1 MYTVIVSTENYEKE
15 INFFNSQTA
24 INKAIEYAN
33 CIDVLSVMVVNGETG
48 EIGLAL
54 VRGKIDCIGII
65 DF

>member
-1 MYTVIVSTENYEKE
+1 MYTVCVTTEKFRKE
-15 INFFNSQTA
+15 IRFFNSQTA

-33 CIDVLSVMVVNGETG
+33 CVDVIDVMVMSEETG

-54 VRGKIDCIGII
+54 HLGKIECIGII